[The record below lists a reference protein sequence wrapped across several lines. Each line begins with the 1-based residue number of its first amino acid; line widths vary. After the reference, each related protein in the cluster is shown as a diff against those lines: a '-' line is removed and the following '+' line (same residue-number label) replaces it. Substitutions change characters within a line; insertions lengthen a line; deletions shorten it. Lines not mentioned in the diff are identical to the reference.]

1 MKNSVSLLFF
11 LIAGFFVL
19 ALSGCEKEEKVDLT
33 DWSLPSLEEKESV
46 IEEAVE
52 VKEEARPEV
61 KEQPKAKEPQPV
73 IHIVQKDDI
82 IYDIA
87 EKYGIPPERLAE
99 VNGLGLTRRK
109 SVIYPGQ
116 KLIIPAK

>member
-1 MKNSVSLLFF
+1 MGKRIIVKESVSLLFF

-19 ALSGCEKEEKVDLT
+19 GLSGCEKEEKVDLT
-33 DWSLPSLEEKESV
+33 DWSLPSLEEKERV
-46 IEEAVE
+46 TEEAVE
-52 VKEEARPEV
+52 VEEEASPA
-61 KEQPKAKEPQPV
+61 AKEPQPV

-87 EKYGIPPERLAE
+87 EKYGVPPERLAE
-99 VNGLGLTRRK
+99 VNGLGLSRRK